1 LTDTELF
8 SAVSADG
15 PERGPALA
23 ELRALLVRGASKA
36 LAGRYGKSVAV
47 EDIVHDALIK
57 ILATLDQYQGRSAFT
72 TWAMTIAIR
81 VGISELRRK
90 YHADQS
96 LEAFHPDDSGRFEIS
111 VGNSA
116 TLESLQSR
124 QELLHVLQEL
134 IDHHLTDKQRVVIRA
149 YLSDYSTDGIAD
161 ALGMKR
167 NAVYKLLHDARMR
180 LKDGL
185 AAAGYGAEDVL
196 SLLSA
201 EASRP

>member
-1 LTDTELF
+1 MTDTELF

-57 ILATLDQYQGRSAFT
+57 ILATLDQYQGSSAFT

-96 LEAFHPDDSGRFEIS
+96 LEAFHPDDFGRFEIS

-185 AAAGYGAEDVL
+185 AAAGYGANDVL